1 MFGIQ
6 MLLGPFRFSCA
17 TAPYDET
24 SRVSSWDWKEQEL
37 IGQAPVL
44 QYTGPRAETLTLRGR
59 IIPGTT
65 GGVEQLAQ
73 MRALA
78 GFGKPMIL
86 IDGMG
91 RVYGNWV
98 IEGIADTG
106 TRHHK
111 DGYPRLVIF
120 DINLK
125 KYDDGTGL
133 VGMITKASNLVSLF
147 R

>member
-1 MFGIQ
+1 MFGIL
-6 MLLGPFRFSCA
+6 MLLGPFRFSCD

-24 SRVSSWDWKEQEL
+24 SHATAWEWPEQPL

-44 QYTGPRAETLTLRGR
+44 QYTGPRVETLRLRGR
-59 IIPGTT
+59 LFPGHT

-78 GFGKPMIL
+78 GFGKPMFL

-98 IEGIADTG
+98 IEQITDTG
-106 TRHHK
+106 TIHHQDGQPRH
-111 DGYPRLVIF
+111 VTF
-120 DINLK
+120 DIDLK
-125 KYDDGTGL
+125 KYNDGTGL
-133 VGMITKASNLVSLF
+133 FGLITKASSLVSLF